1 MKAQQDNLNG
11 SMEAFARA
19 FSNLV
24 KDSTSHLATKDDIA
38 NMATKDDIANMA
50 TKDDIT
56 NMATKDDITNMAT
69 KDDIANM
76 ATKDD
81 ITNMATKDDLD
92 RVRANMATKDDINR
106 LSYEL
111 EQVKVTVSE
120 GYKRIYRWKDDM
132 YKTFAR
138 KEDLRPSAF
147 KEGR

>member
-24 KDSTSHLATKDDIA
+24 KDSTSHLATKDD
-38 NMATKDDIANMA
+38 
-50 TKDDIT
+50 
-56 NMATKDDITNMAT
+56 
-69 KDDIANM
+69 
-76 ATKDD
+76 
-81 ITNMATKDDLD
+81 LD
-92 RVRANMATKDDINR
+92 RMRANMATKDDINR
-106 LSYEL
+106 LSDEL

-120 GYKRIYRWKDDM
+120 GYRRIYSWKDDM